1 MPKSNIANIGL
12 FLALRKG
19 SILPGAAAVIV
30 LAAFFFSQ
38 SVSAFKSFDGFLGN
52 KGQGPQIQ
60 IQAFVSQE
68 AVRPGERFRIYVRV
82 TIGENWHIYSMKA
95 LDENGSLN
103 TKILFSQNVFKPEEE
118 WRESPPTLIMDGA
131 LQKTVNTHKGMA
143 EFNRLHSAPTHLK
156 PGIYAISGS
165 LLFRACDNKICALQ
179 REKPFR
185 TQIKIL
191 GKV

>member
-1 MPKSNIANIGL
+1 MPTSTFDRFEFFITFK
-12 FLALRKG
+12 KG
-19 SILPGAAAVIV
+19 SVFFAAAVLQI
-30 LAAFFFSQ
+30 LSALFFAQ
-38 SVSAFKSFDGFLGN
+38 PASAFKPFDEFLN
-52 KGQGPQIQ
+52 AKGQGPQVQ
-60 IQAFVSQE
+60 IQAFINPE
-68 AVRPGERFRIYVRV
+68 AVRPGERFRIHIRV

-118 WRESPPTLIMDGA
+118 WRESPPTLTMDGA
-131 LQKTVNTHKGMA
+131 LQKTVNTQKGMA
-143 EFNRLHSAPTHLK
+143 EFNRLHSVPTHLK

-179 REKPFR
+179 RKKPFR